1 MEDLLQDY
9 KSRLDEIKAAI
20 QNSEELQT
28 YLDEE
33 EEEQYKV
40 LIDKFE
46 GAIHDVYVEVANN
59 HPLQIISLEN
69 YLLDQDFEG
78 LYLPKALGYTVLRGQ
93 INDDFEYERPQ
104 KQFKK
109 VLEFINT
116 SSNYD
121 QIKKRVGQ
129 SIQVGFALSSDIW
142 ITNIINA
149 ASNKQ
154 VKNFLVSQNQDKYHD
169 FRNRRTAYVKY
180 SKQFM
185 SLNFYTAEFPS
196 NKQELIRE
204 FNLLK
209 SFVLYRA
216 NEHNGNNK
224 NLDAKLT
231 ELINNHAAFDK
242 DPRYLE
248 ILLIIAMKYELSSSD
263 EQVISNYFN
272 DLRQEE
278 GFETKYFSLMVRLHQ
293 EINIGPKEEQ
303 NLIKILDTSKGDKIS
318 ELLKVLDIIHSKG
331 YMNEEAIN
339 ASRDF
344 YYSNEGLSPHNS
356 CLRSSIFHYFK
367 SLLTKLEVTDYSD
380 YFEINK
386 VMVQYINIFDNQQ
399 FNQDI
404 KDTSLK
410 YIKKLLKHFTDK
422 RGRDYQDIKKYV
434 WSSFVDLNFMNEK
447 ELKEFFKTKRKA
459 KPTT

>member
-9 KSRLDEIKAAI
+9 KSKLDAIKEAI
-20 QNSEELQT
+20 QSSDELQA

-33 EEEQYKV
+33 EEEQYKA
-40 LIDKFE
+40 LIEKFE
-46 GAIHDVYVEVANN
+46 GGIHDIYVEVANN

-69 YLLDQDFEG
+69 YLLDPDFEG

-93 INDDFEYERPQ
+93 VNQNIEYERPQ

-109 VLEFINT
+109 VLEFINS
-116 SSNYD
+116 SSNFD

-129 SIQVGFALSSDIW
+129 SVQVGFALSSDIW

-149 ASNKQ
+149 ATNKQ
-154 VKNFLVSQNQDKYHD
+154 VKSFLVSQNQDKYHD
-169 FRNRRTAYVKY
+169 VRNRRTAYVKY
-180 SKQFM
+180 AKQFQ
-185 SLNFYTAEFPS
+185 SLNFYTADFPS
-196 NKQELIRE
+196 NTQELIRE
-204 FNLLK
+204 YNLLK
-209 SFVLYRA
+209 SFLLYRA
-216 NEHNGNNK
+216 HSHKDNNS
-224 NLDAKLT
+224 NLTLK
-231 ELINNHAAFDK
+231 INNFIAYHGSFNK

-248 ILLIIAMKYELSSSD
+248 ILLIIGMKYELNPN
-263 EQVISNYFN
+263 EELIISKYFN
-272 DLRQEE
+272 ELRSEPNFEE
-278 GFETKYFSLMVRLHQ
+278 NFFRLLVRLHA
-293 EINIGPKEEQ
+293 EINISPQDEL
-303 NLIKILDTSKGDKIS
+303 NLIKILDTSKEDKIS
-318 ELLKVLDIIHSKG
+318 ELLNVLNTIHTKG

-344 YYSNEGLSPHNS
+344 YYSNEGLSSHNS

-367 SLLTKLEVTDYSD
+367 SLLSKLEVTDYGD

-410 YIKKLLKHFTDK
+410 YIKKLLKHYTDK

-434 WSSFVDLNFMNEK
+434 WSAFMDLNFMNEK
-447 ELKEFFKTKRKA
+447 ELKEFFKTKRKT
-459 KPTT
+459 KPTS

>member
-1 MEDLLQDY
+1 MEDLLQQY

-20 QNSEELQT
+20 QGSEELQA

-33 EEEQYKV
+33 EEEQYKL
-40 LIDKFE
+40 LIEKFE
-46 GAIHDVYVEVANN
+46 GSMHEVYVEVANSY
-59 HPLQIISLEN
+59 PLQIISLEN
-69 YLLDQDFEG
+69 YLLDPDFEG

-93 INDDFEYERPQ
+93 INDDVEYERPQ
-104 KQFKK
+104 KHFKK
-109 VLEFINT
+109 VLEFINS
-116 SSNYD
+116 SSNFD

-149 ASNKQ
+149 ATNKQ
-154 VKNFLVSQNQDKYHD
+154 VKNFLISQNQDKYHD
-169 FRNRRTAYVKY
+169 IRNRRTAYVKY

-185 SLNFYTAEFPS
+185 SLNFYTADFPT
-196 NKQELIRE
+196 NRPELIRE
-204 FNLLK
+204 FRLLK
-209 SFVLYRA
+209 FFLLYRA
-216 NEHNGNNK
+216 NEHNGNNA

-231 ELINNHAAFDK
+231 EFINSSASFEK

-248 ILLIIAMKYELSSSD
+248 ILLIIAMKYELIPTD
-263 EQVISNYFN
+263 EQVIANYFN
-272 DLRQEE
+272 ELRQEE
-278 GFETKYFSLMVRLHQ
+278 GFETKFFTLLVRLDK
-293 EINIGPKEEQ
+293 EINVGPEDEL

-318 ELLKVLDIIHSKG
+318 DLLKVLKIIHTEG
-331 YMNEEAIN
+331 YMNEEAIS

-367 SLLTKLEVTDYSD
+367 SLLTKLELTDYAD

-399 FNQDI
+399 FNMDI

-410 YIKKLLKHFTDK
+410 YIKKLLKHYTDK

-434 WSSFVDLNFMNEK
+434 WSSFIDLNFMSEK

-459 KPTT
+459 KPTA